1 MKIMKRPNLFDFAT
15 KELSQ
20 DAFLAWLLQWAAPEN
35 AQYDPEMQ
43 KAGEGFVKMLLGKE
57 GDAGFRVEKIAVY
70 QQREHVDI
78 WAEINDAYVL
88 IIEDK
93 VGANEH
99 SGQLERYREL
109 AAKQC
114 GSERKLRCVYLKTGS
129 VPQNA
134 LRQVE
139 EKGYAVV
146 NRKKLLDFL
155 GKHVVE
161 NVIYADFADR
171 LRRIEESED
180 SWRTLPIGKWF
191 KESWIGFYQWL
202 EEMMYVESWGDVSNP
217 SGGFVGLWWHFL
229 KWRGCNVYWQIE
241 QGNLCLKLGEVY
253 ENQGAIRDE
262 WMGIVFRHAQESGHA
277 EIERPRRRPG
287 TYMTTAIVP
296 RQAWLG
302 ADEELIDTEAV
313 VERLKKYEAFLDE
326 CLK

>member
-1 MKIMKRPNLFDFAT
+1 M
-15 KELSQ
+15 
-20 DAFLAWLLQWAAPEN
+20 
-35 AQYDPEMQ
+35 
-43 KAGEGFVKMLLGKE
+43 
-57 GDAGFRVEKIAVY
+57 
-70 QQREHVDI
+70 
-78 WAEINDAYVL
+78 

-114 GSERKLRCVYLKTGS
+114 GSERELRCVYLKTGS

-139 EKGYAVV
+139 GKGYAVV
-146 NRKKLLDFL
+146 DRRKLLDFL
-155 GKHVVE
+155 GKHAVE
-161 NVIYADFADR
+161 NVIYADYADR
-171 LRRIEESED
+171 LQRIEESEA
-180 SWRTLPIGKWF
+180 SWRTLPIGKWHWD
-191 KESWIGFYQWL
+191 SWTGFYRFL
-202 EEMMYVESWGDVSNP
+202 EEKLENEGWGYVSNR
-217 SGGFVGLWWHFL
+217 SGGFLGFWWHFL

-262 WMGIVFRHAQESGHA
+262 WMGIVFRHAQENGHV

-287 TYMTTAIVP
+287 AYMTTAIVP

-302 ADEELIDTEAV
+302 TDEELIDTEAV
-313 VERLKKYEAFLDE
+313 GERLRKYEAFLNE

>member
-1 MKIMKRPNLFDFAT
+1 MKRPNLFEIAT
-15 KELSQ
+15 EELAQ
-20 DAFLAWLLQWAAPEN
+20 DTFLTWLLRWAAPEY
-35 AQYDPEMQ
+35 AESDRELHECGV
-43 KAGEGFVKMLLGKE
+43 AFVKLLLGKE
-57 GDAGFRVEKIAVY
+57 GDAGFRVEKIEV
-70 QQREHVDI
+70 QREKKHIDVRADV
-78 WAEINDAYVL
+78 NDQYTI

-93 VGANEH
+93 VNANEH

-114 GSERKLRCVYLKTGS
+114 GSERELRCVYLKTGS

-139 EKGYAVV
+139 GKGYAVV
-146 NRKKLLDFL
+146 DRRKLLDFL
-155 GKHVVE
+155 GKHAVK

-171 LRRIEESED
+171 LRRIEESEE

-253 ENQGAIRDE
+253 ENQGALRDE

-287 TYMTTAIVP
+287 VYMTTAIVP
-296 RQAWLG
+296 RQTWLG

-313 VERLKKYEAFLDE
+313 VERLRKYEAFLDE
-326 CLK
+326 CVAKAE